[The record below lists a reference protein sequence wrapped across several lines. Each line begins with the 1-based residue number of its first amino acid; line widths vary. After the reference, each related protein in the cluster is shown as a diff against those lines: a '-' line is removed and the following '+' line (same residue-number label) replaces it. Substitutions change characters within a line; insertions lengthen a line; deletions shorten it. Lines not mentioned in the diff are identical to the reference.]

1 MSEIMAFLKIDDVH
15 KSYGDFQVLKG
26 ISVEIDTHEVVC
38 FIGPSGC
45 GKSTLLRTVNALEP
59 INSGQIL
66 IEGHDIWAEHVDV
79 DELRMQVGI
88 VFQQF
93 NLFPHM
99 TVLQNITLAPRKVL
113 GMSSQRAEK
122 LAGEL
127 LNRVR
132 LYDKRNEYPDRLS
145 GGQQQ
150 RIAIVRAL
158 AMQPK
163 MLLLDEVTS
172 ALDPEI
178 VGEVLALITELADE
192 GMTMAL
198 ATHEMG
204 FAREVAD
211 RVCFVHD
218 GQIVEQ
224 GPPEEILSSPR
235 DPRTAQFLS
244 RVLPN
249 AQGTHRRKKAW
260 SAESTTGSAHV

>member
-1 MSEIMAFLKIDDVH
+1 MAFLEIRDVH
-15 KSYGDFQVLKG
+15 KSYGDNAVLKG
-26 ISVEIDTHEVVC
+26 ISVDIEPHEVVC

-45 GKSTLLRTVNALEP
+45 GKSTLLRTINALET
-59 INSGQIL
+59 IDSGQIL
-66 IEGHDIWAEHVDV
+66 IDGQDIWAEDSDA
-79 DELRMQVGI
+79 DELRMKVGI

-99 TVLQNITLAPRKVL
+99 SVLDNITLAPRKVL
-113 GMSSQRAEK
+113 RLGRAKANE
-122 LAGEL
+122 LADEL
-127 LNRVR
+127 LHRVR

-150 RIAIVRAL
+150 RIAIARAL
-158 AMQPK
+158 AMQPR

-178 VGEVLALITELADE
+178 VGEVLALIAELASE

-198 ATHEMG
+198 ATHEMN

-211 RVCFVHD
+211 RICFVHQ
-218 GQIVEQ
+218 GRIVEQ
-224 GPPEEILSSPR
+224 GAPDQMLTAPN

-244 RVLPN
+244 RVLAVGMHAKARKGDPEDIA
-249 AQGTHRRKKAW
+249 AQ
-260 SAESTTGSAHV
+260 